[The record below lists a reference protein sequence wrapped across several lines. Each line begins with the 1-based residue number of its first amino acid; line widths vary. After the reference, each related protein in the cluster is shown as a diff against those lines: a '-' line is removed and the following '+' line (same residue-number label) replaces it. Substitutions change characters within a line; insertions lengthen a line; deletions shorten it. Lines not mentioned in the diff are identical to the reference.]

1 MNIEQHFKGQLDSG
15 ATTMF
20 FYGLENEDQSKVEIK
35 SHKGTLS
42 EFPATLAYIRHL
54 SESMPLFKV
63 SL

>member
-1 MNIEQHFKGQLDSG
+1 MNIEQYFKGQLDSG

-20 FYGLENEDQSKVEIK
+20 FYGLENQDQSKVEIK
-35 SHKGTLS
+35 SHKGTLL
-42 EFPATLAYIRHL
+42 EFPATLEYIRHL